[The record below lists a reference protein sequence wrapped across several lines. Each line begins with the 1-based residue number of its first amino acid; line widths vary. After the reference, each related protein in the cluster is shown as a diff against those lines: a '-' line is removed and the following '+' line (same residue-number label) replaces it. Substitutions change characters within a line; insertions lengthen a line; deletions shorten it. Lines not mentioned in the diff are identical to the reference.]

1 LGLDDGLSRDGLGV
15 SRDAG
20 GVKSM
25 MTLLARMG
33 HSIALLVFL
42 TMLGLALAAGA
53 PQPNANEPVDP
64 DASVVK
70 EQTLLQEAPRIEGR
84 IDIPDKKASVLIQ
97 PAGRKWDYFH
107 EVILHWLGA
116 ILILGMIAL
125 LALGYLILGRIR
137 ISSGR
142 SGIKV
147 ARFNGFE
154 RFSHWLT
161 AVSFVLLGLTGLN
174 ITFGKL
180 VLLPVM
186 GPEAFSAFAQI
197 SKYVHNFVSFSFL
210 VGLVLIVALWMKD
223 NIPRRVDID
232 WVKQGGGFIK
242 SKHAPAGR
250 FNAGEKLVFWFA
262 LAAGV
267 AVSVSGFLL
276 LFPFYLTDIAG
287 MQIAQVV
294 HAMVAVLFV
303 AVILA
308 HIYIGTL
315 GMEGAF
321 EAMGT
326 GEVDLNWAKE
336 HHDLWLEDELA
347 KERSAERPGALP
359 AAPAK

>member
-1 LGLDDGLSRDGLGV
+1 V

-20 GVKSM
+20 AAKIVM
-25 MTLLARMG
+25 ALLARMP
-33 HSIALLVFL
+33 HAVALLVFL
-42 TMLGLALAAGA
+42 TMLAALPAAA
-53 PQPNANEPVDP
+53 QQANPNEPIDP
-64 DASVVK
+64 DARSVK
-70 EQTLLQEAPRIEGR
+70 EQTLLQQEPRIEGR

-97 PAGRKWDYFH
+97 PAGRQWDHFH

-116 ILILGMIAL
+116 IVILGMLAL
-125 LALGYLILGRIR
+125 LALAYLIMGRIR
-137 ISSGR
+137 MSSGR
-142 SGIKV
+142 SGKKIV
-147 ARFNGFE
+147 RFSGFE

-180 VLLPVM
+180 VLLPAI
-186 GPEAFSAFAQI
+186 GPEAFSAFAQ
-197 SKYVHNFVSFSFL
+197 SAKYVHNFVSFSFVL
-210 VGLVLIVALWMKD
+210 GLVLIVALWIKD
-223 NIPRRVDID
+223 NIPARVDID

-262 LAAGV
+262 LGAGV
-267 AVSVSGFLL
+267 AVIVSGYLL
-276 LFPFYLTDIAG
+276 LFPFYLTNIAG
-287 MQIAQVV
+287 MQVAQVV
-294 HAMVAVLFV
+294 HAVVAVLFV

-336 HHDLWLEDELA
+336 HHDLWLEDKLA
-347 KERSAERPGALP
+347 QERSAERPGQP
-359 AAPAK
+359 TAAPAE